1 MIPLFNINDYVID
14 TSKFT
19 HTLHGDVVVDFEK
32 KFAKYVG
39 AKYACSVSS
48 ATNAIFLSLLDK
60 NQEVS
65 VPSMIPPVVLNAIVN
80 SGNRLR
86 FTDSVSWV
94 GDSYILH
101 KFDTYKIIDSA
112 QKVDKDQ
119 FSKEANPEDLMIFSF
134 YPTKPVGSLDGGIIV
149 SDDFEKIKY
158 FKEVSLNG
166 MSYSRNNWERKIKF
180 TGWKMYMSSFQSFIA
195 RENLLKLDEK
205 KNSLGKIRDF
215 YNFELG
221 YRNTSDHLYR
231 INVVNRE
238 DFCKEMSS
246 NNISSG
252 IHYYGMHNNNIYREI
267 MQNSSEEKFIN
278 TDIIEKTTISI
289 PFNEMLT
296 EKEIRF
302 IVDSIKKSGYL
313 IDEK

>member
-1 MIPLFNINDYVID
+1 VIPLFNINDYVID

-19 HTLHGDVVVDFEK
+19 HSLHGDVVVDFEK

-48 ATNAIFLSLLDK
+48 ATNAIFLSLLGK

-65 VPSMIPPVVLNAIVN
+65 VPSMIPPVVLNAIIN
-80 SGNRLR
+80 SGNSLR
-86 FTDSVSWV
+86 FVDNVDWV

-101 KFDTYKIIDSA
+101 KFENYKIIDSA

-119 FSKEANPEDLMIFSF
+119 FSNQANPEDIMIFSF

-149 SDDFEKIKY
+149 SDDFEKIRY
-158 FKEVSLNG
+158 FKEASLNG

-195 RENLLKLDEK
+195 RENLLKLDKK
-205 KNSLGKIRDF
+205 KNSLKKIRDF

-221 YRNTSDHLYR
+221 CENSSDHLYR
-231 INVVNRE
+231 INVSSRE
-238 DFCKEMSS
+238 SFCKFLT
-246 NNISSG
+246 NKNISSG
-252 IHYYGMHNNNIYREI
+252 IHYYGMHNNNVYREI
-267 MQNSSEEKFIN
+267 MQNSPDDKFIN
-278 TDIIEKTTISI
+278 TDIVEKTTVSI

-296 EKEIRF
+296 EKEVCF
-302 IVDSIKKSGYL
+302 IVESIKKSGYL
-313 IDEK
+313 INEK